1 MVAFFIF
8 ISNTL
13 RMFVPADPA
22 EATAFTEST
31 GVDWSWVPEFVDPL
45 NVVPTGVRILPIFVS
60 LLTR

>member
-1 MVAFFIF
+1 VAFFIF

-31 GVDWSWVPEFVDPL
+31 GVDWSWVPEFIDPL
-45 NVVPTGVRILPIFVS
+45 DVVPTGVCILLS
-60 LLTR
+60 LVFL